1 MTQEATASTEEVQ
14 ANLSQLAAEIQTRI
28 TNLSALF
35 EENLEGEMDSLKLC
49 LIENPSAAA
58 LLKDEDVGLLVAAL
72 RRTVSAA
79 VMEAVAEKKKPKT
92 EKKKFTAE
100 ELQKVLDEEG
110 F

>member
-1 MTQEATASTEEVQ
+1 MSTQTVVASEV
-14 ANLSQLAAEIQTRI
+14 SQLAAEIQSRI
-28 TNLSALF
+28 ANLEALF
-35 EENLEGEMDSLKLC
+35 DESLEGEMDSLKLC
-49 LIENPSAAA
+49 LVENPSAAA

-79 VMEAVAEKKKPKT
+79 VMEAVATKAKPKA

>member
-1 MTQEATASTEEVQ
+1 MSQEAETNS
-14 ANLSQLAAEIQTRI
+14 NDLSQLAAEIQARI
-28 TNLSALF
+28 TNLSSLF

-49 LIENPSAAA
+49 LVENPSAAA

-79 VMEAVAEKKKPKT
+79 VMEAVATKAKPKA

>member
-1 MTQEATASTEEVQ
+1 MSDATEVQ
-14 ANLSQLAAEIQTRI
+14 ADLSQLAAEIQARI

-49 LIENPSAAA
+49 LVENPSAAA

-79 VMEAVAEKKKPKT
+79 VMEAVATKAKPKA

>member
-1 MTQEATASTEEVQ
+1 MSQETTSNPAD
-14 ANLSQLAAEIQTRI
+14 LSQLAAEIQARI
-28 TNLSALF
+28 INLSSLF
-35 EENLEGEMDSLKLC
+35 EENLEGEMDSLKAC

-58 LLKDEDVGLLVAAL
+58 LLKDEDVGLLVASL

-79 VMEAVAEKKKPKT
+79 VMEAVASKEKPKKAAT
-92 EKKKFTAE
+92 KKFTAE

>member
-1 MTQEATASTEEVQ
+1 MTQEATEVQ
-14 ANLSQLAAEIQTRI
+14 ADLSQLAAEIQARI

-49 LIENPSAAA
+49 LVENPSAAA

-79 VMEAVAEKKKPKT
+79 VMEAVAEKKPGKAKSAT
-92 EKKKFTAE
+92 KKFTAE